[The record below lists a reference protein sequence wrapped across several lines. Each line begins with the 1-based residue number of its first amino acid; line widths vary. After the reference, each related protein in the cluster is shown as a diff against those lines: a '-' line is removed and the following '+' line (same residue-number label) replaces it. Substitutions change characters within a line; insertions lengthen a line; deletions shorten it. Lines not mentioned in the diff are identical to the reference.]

1 MYDGESSS
9 KNIGS
14 MPDVWQVL
22 SEIAAQNVPLSKN
35 YSILTF
41 DNQVLEVVDALFRVQ
56 NFRVFYELVPVLFD
70 LAVFAVLASA
80 ESTKFKI

>member
-1 MYDGESSS
+1 
-9 KNIGS
+9 
-14 MPDVWQVL
+14 MPDVRQVL

-56 NFRVFYELVPVLFD
+56 NFRVFYELVPVLID

-80 ESTKFKI
+80 ESTKFKV